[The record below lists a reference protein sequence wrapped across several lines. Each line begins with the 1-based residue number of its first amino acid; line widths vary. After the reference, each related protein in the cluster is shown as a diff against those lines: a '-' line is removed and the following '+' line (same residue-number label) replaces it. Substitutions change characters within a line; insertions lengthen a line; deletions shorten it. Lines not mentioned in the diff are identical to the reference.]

1 MVNVELEC
9 VMAHDMTVDTTLDG
23 DEPHARPI
31 RIRMRWES
39 TFLLETKRKCAL
51 CCQILISSFL
61 VFDATFDK
69 LSNVN
74 WAVSYIFSL

>member
-1 MVNVELEC
+1 MVNVELEY
-9 VMAHDMTVDTTLDG
+9 VKSHDMTVDTTLES

-39 TFLLETKRKCAL
+39 TFVLETKIKCAL
-51 CCQILISSFL
+51 LLCCQMLISSFL

-74 WAVSYIFSL
+74 

>member
-1 MVNVELEC
+1 MVNVELEY
-9 VMAHDMTVDTTLDG
+9 VKSHDMTVDTTLDG

-39 TFLLETKRKCAL
+39 TFVLETKRKCAL
-51 CCQILISSFL
+51 LLCCQMLISSFL

-69 LSNVN
+69 LPNVN
-74 WAVSYIFSL
+74 